1 MYETVKGIA
10 DEYVDQLKNISDQI
24 EGLLIVVNDLV
35 QQTMKT
41 FVEQVSRATAETRQ
55 AAEASKKKVENQI
68 NKYKEKLSGLQKVLE
83 GPSYV
88 ADKICTGAKSAIS
101 WVKGVGR
108 KIKKIFSGKRK
119 KRNACGIPP
128 VIPNL
133 DVSVP
138 DVNLEALKNLIESL
152 DPDIDLIDFDWN
164 DIMPALKH
172 SSVID
177 IRKKLK
183 EIINGFFSLIQ
194 EYCDLAKKIFY
205 LSIILIIWDAVI
217 YMRGYY
223 SDLSYDNMFVDD
235 YLRELWRSGQK
246 EKITPLRKW
255 ELNMKFQYSAALKL
269 SKAEVKRIL
278 IKAIPT
284 LLFSVVA
291 IGIVLADLALSTV
304 LQLFR
309 DEAKFGISFN
319 GMEKGV
325 SFESLIPELESG
337 EVDLISL
344 DVRGFNL
351 STDPCLPS
359 PKTTNHVQTAI
370 IAIIIIVC
378 SLSCLFDAYTSRL
391 RAKICNMCFPTRAR
405 QRAEYL
411 YKRIRTGRKT
421 RRIQLSMIVSRELD
435 IRKRKAKFFSSYNWL
450 KEKLTRKRLTDSSVC
465 PGCNSKIK
473 QGEGHDFALTRNN
486 VKTKT
491 VICKSCFS
499 DVN

>member
-1 MYETVKGIA
+1 MDETVKGIA
-10 DEYVDQLKNISDQI
+10 DQYVDQLQKIFDEI
-24 EGLLIVVNDLV
+24 EGLLTVVNDLV

-41 FVEQVSRATAETRQ
+41 VAEQVLQDTEEIRRAAK
-55 AAEASKKKVENQI
+55 ASKKELEDQI
-68 NKYKEKLSGLQKVLE
+68 KKYKEKLSGLQNVLE
-83 GPSYV
+83 GPSYI
-88 ADKICTGAKSAIS
+88 AHTICSGFKSVFS
-101 WVKGVGR
+101 WFTNLFIGSR
-108 KIKKIFSGKRK
+108 Q

-133 DVSVP
+133 DLNVP
-138 DVNLEALKNLIESL
+138 DVNFESLKNFIKSL
-152 DPDIDLIDFDWN
+152 NPDINLIDFEWSDVL
-164 DIMPALKH
+164 PALKH
-172 SSVID
+172 SSIVD
-177 IRKKLK
+177 IREKLK
-183 EIINGFFSLIQ
+183 RILKDFFSLVQ
-194 EYCDLAKKIFY
+194 DYCDLAKKIFY
-205 LSIILIIWDAVI
+205 LSIILIIWDAVV

-235 YLRELWRSGQK
+235 NLRELWRSGHK

-291 IGIVLADLALSTV
+291 SGIVLADLALSTV

-309 DEAKFGISFN
+309 DKAKFGISFD

-337 EVDLISL
+337 KVDLISL
-344 DVRGFNL
+344 NVRGFNL

-359 PKTTNHVQTAI
+359 PKTTNHVQTAT
-370 IAIIIIVC
+370 IATIIIVC

-411 YKRIRTGRKT
+411 YKRIQTGRKT
-421 RRIQLSMIVSRELD
+421 RRIQLSMIVSCELD
-435 IRKRKAKFFSSYNWL
+435 IRDRKAKFFSSYNWL
-450 KEKLTRKRLTDSSVC
+450 KEKLTRKRLNDSSVC

-473 QGEGHDFALTRNN
+473 QDEGHDFALTRNK